1 MHSVRVDRVNKLI
14 EQKVS
19 GTPDVAEIEAA
30 GAEARRA
37 VRSLKASPGAH
48 VSLYDLSG
56 IGAISDAVIES
67 ALRQWADPRYTCV
80 RARKVALV
88 APSALARLKL
98 GKPTAVRD
106 NMRMFSDRAEA
117 MRWLFS

>member
-1 MHSVRVDRVNKLI
+1 MHSVRIDRINKMI
-14 EQKVS
+14 EQRIS

-37 VRSLKASPGAH
+37 VRSLEAAPGAH
-48 VSLYDLSG
+48 VSLYDLTG
-56 IGAISDAVIES
+56 IGAISDAAIES
-67 ALRQWADPRYTCV
+67 AMRQWADPRYTIV

-98 GKPTAVRD
+98 GKPTAPRE
-106 NMRMFSDRAEA
+106 NMRMFADRAEA